1 MSHQSNPNELKA
13 LTTGYSQMIEDR
25 TQAGWSSD
33 LVTIL
38 FDRMNGSQSGLI
50 SQMRGQIQRVYSTLV
65 TRVHRKPKTA
75 PTDQLPLVIGAFDLP
90 VYKKDRTSAPMVYL
104 NEGLHFHGVL
114 MVPPNSRL
122 KEDVADHFATNSKLY
137 RGNSCGVGRIDVRPI
152 IHNQGYVLDYVLK
165 TIGNHGLSYDDAIV
179 VLPRARAELSG
190 Y

>member
-1 MSHQSNPNELKA
+1 
-13 LTTGYSQMIEDR
+13 MIEDR

-38 FDRMNGSQSGLI
+38 FNRMNGSKSGLI
-50 SQMRGQIQRVYSTLV
+50 SQMRDQIQRVYSTLV
-65 TRVHRKPKTA
+65 TRVHRKPKTT
-75 PTDQLPLVIGAFDLP
+75 PTDQLPLIIGAFDLP
-90 VYKKDRTSAPMVYL
+90 VYKKDRTSAPMVSV

-122 KEDVADHFATNSKLY
+122 KETVPDHFATNTNLY
-137 RGNSCGVGRIDVRPI
+137 RGSSSGVGRIDVRPI
-152 IHNQGYVLDYVLK
+152 IHSQGYVLDYVLK